1 MSENIIKVMDKIISE
16 LFLFLFQRSG
26 KFIVHGAHFH
36 ACVLACQDTVG
47 NIFKYEAAGG
57 IYLKIFRH
65 FQIYVRRRLSG

>member
-47 NIFKYEAAGG
+47 NIFKYEGSRRDLPEDLPPLSDIRPAPA
-57 IYLKIFRH
+57 FR
-65 FQIYVRRRLSG
+65 